1 MGSHKQVDTSLFRR
15 AVWHY
20 IHSLFGIRYDDYDYN
35 QIKLLLASPLRN
47 YIKILCSSP
56 ERITKK
62 DYDSIMKE
70 FTHSEKVIYLNPL
83 IYLQLFQI
91 KLLFF

>member
-15 AVWHY
+15 AVWMY

-35 QIKLLLASPLRN
+35 QTKQLIDTPLKN
-47 YIKILCSSP
+47 YIKTICSSP

-70 FTHSEKVIYLNPL
+70 FTHSEKVSPP
-83 IYLQLFQI
+83 
-91 KLLFF
+91 

>member
-1 MGSHKQVDTSLFRR
+1 MGSHKHVDTSLFRR

-20 IHSLFGIRYDDYDYN
+20 IHSLYGIRYDDYDYN

-47 YIKILCSSP
+47 YIKILCRRPDKIS
-56 ERITKK
+56 KK

-70 FTHSEKVIYLNPL
+70 FTHSEKVIK
-83 IYLQLFQI
+83 I
-91 KLLFF
+91 

>member
-15 AVWHY
+15 AVWNY
-20 IHSLFGIRYDDYDYN
+20 IHSLFGVKYDDYDYN
-35 QIKLLLASPLRN
+35 QIKLLLGSPLRN
-47 YIKILCSSP
+47 YIKILCSYP

-70 FTHSEKVIYLNPL
+70 FTHSEKVHFSL
-83 IYLQLFQI
+83 II
-91 KLLFF
+91 